1 VGEGVNLT
9 CGFSVGAGNIALV
22 GWPVGYK
29 SGLDDGVRVGGEFV
43 GIEDG
48 SIVDWMAVGKSD
60 GGTEGIVDGTTEG
73 LVEGIQEGVLD
84 DGAFVGIPDGSIVDW
99 MAVGESVGDAEGITN
114 GTTEGIV
121 EAPTDELDVG
131 KKEGSIVGG
140 EVRENLST
148 KSIKK
153 IVVLLLA
160 AQLIVSSLPMS
171 VHAFM
176 QLTQTD
182 GISDPHLPILHS
194 EPPQ

>member
-1 VGEGVNLT
+1 
-9 CGFSVGAGNIALV
+9 
-22 GWPVGYK
+22 
-29 SGLDDGVRVGGEFV
+29 
-43 GIEDG
+43 
-48 SIVDWMAVGKSD
+48 
-60 GGTEGIVDGTTEG
+60 
-73 LVEGIQEGVLD
+73 
-84 DGAFVGIPDGSIVDW
+84 

>member
-1 VGEGVNLT
+1 M
-9 CGFSVGAGNIALV
+9 A
-22 GWPVGYK
+22 
-29 SGLDDGVRVGGEFV
+29 DG
-43 GIEDG
+43 
-48 SIVDWMAVGKSD
+48 K
-60 GGTEGIVDGTTEG
+60 
-73 LVEGIQEGVLD
+73 
-84 DGAFVGIPDGSIVDW
+84 
-99 MAVGESVGDAEGITN
+99 SVGDAEGIIN

-121 EAPTDELDVG
+121 EASTNELDVG
-131 KKEGSIVGG
+131 ETEGSIIGG
-140 EVRENLST
+140 KGRGNLSI
-148 KSIKK
+148 KSIIK